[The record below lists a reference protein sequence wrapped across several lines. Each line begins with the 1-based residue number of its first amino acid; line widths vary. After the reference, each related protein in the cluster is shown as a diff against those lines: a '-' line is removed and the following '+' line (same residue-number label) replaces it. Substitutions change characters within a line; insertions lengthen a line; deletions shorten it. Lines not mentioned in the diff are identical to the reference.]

1 MLTYRINPIYG
12 RADPIGCWEMSELD
26 SFLKSVERF
35 LERQGW
41 SATRFGREM
50 ASDPQFVF
58 NIRQGREPRE
68 ETRKKIIQMMKQ
80 AEQQATNAAAP
91 IRIGVAGVGTVGAA
105 LVSILQSQQ
114 DDVQKR
120 FGREIEV
127 TAVAARSRSRDRG
140 VDLSG
145 VEWFDDP
152 VQLAKSDSIDLYVEL
167 MGGED
172 GPALA
177 SIRAAIEAGRPVVT
191 ANKALIAKHGVEIAR
206 LAEAHN
212 VSFNFEAAVAGGI
225 PVIKTLREGLGLA
238 RVQRVYGIMNGTCN
252 YILTRMS
259 NEGINFSDCLK
270 DAQELGYA
278 EADPTFDIE
287 GNDTAHKLA
296 ILTSLCF
303 GTEIAADEMFVEGIT
318 RIDQADIKV
327 ADDLG
332 FNIKL
337 LGVAQRTPD
346 GIEQRVHP
354 TLVPKESTIAGIDG
368 VLNAIALETNHV
380 QELLMAGPGAGGEAT
395 AASVLADI
403 FDSARGTYV
412 PPLGMPVDELKPY
425 SKARMRAHE
434 GGYFIRL
441 NARDIPGAL
450 AAIASRMGESDI
462 SLESVIQRPDLVVT
476 DPETADVATRT
487 VVLITQKTM
496 ELAIRD
502 TLERIA
508 EDGFIVGQP
517 QLIRIERF

>member
-1 MLTYRINPIYG
+1 MIKTI
-12 RADPIGCWEMSELD
+12 E
-26 SFLKSVERF
+26 
-35 LERQGW
+35 
-41 SATRFGREM
+41 
-50 ASDPQFVF
+50 
-58 NIRQGREPRE
+58 
-68 ETRKKIIQMMKQ
+68 KQ
-80 AEQQATNAAAP
+80 STNANAP

-120 FGREIEV
+120 FGRDIEV
-127 TAVAARSRSRDRG
+127 TAVCARSRSRDRG
-140 VDLSG
+140 VDMSE

-152 VQLAKSDSIDLYVEL
+152 VALAKSSSIDLYVEL

-177 SIRAAIEAGRPVVT
+177 SIRAALEAGIPVVT

-206 LAEAHN
+206 LAEKHN
-212 VSFNFEAAVAGGI
+212 TSFNFEAAVAGGI

-259 NEGINFSDCLK
+259 NEEISFASCLK

-287 GNDTAHKLA
+287 GFDTAHKLA

-303 GTEIAADEMFVEGIT
+303 GVEIAADQMFVEGIT

-337 LGVAQRTPD
+337 LGVAQRTSD

-354 TLVPKESTIAGIDG
+354 TLVPKTSTIAGIDG
-368 VLNAIALETNHV
+368 VMNAVALETNHV

-403 FDSARGTYV
+403 FDSARGTLV
-412 PPLGMPVDELKPY
+412 PPLGMPVDQLAPY
-425 SKARMRAHE
+425 QKASMRAHE

-462 SLESVIQRPDLVVT
+462 SLESVIQRPDLVVS
-476 DPETADVATRT
+476 DPEAGDVATRT
-487 VVLITQKTM
+487 VVLITQETM
-496 ELAIRD
+496 EQTVRQ
-502 TLERIA
+502 TLDRVA
-508 EDGFIVGQP
+508 KDGFIVGTP
-517 QLIRIERF
+517 QVIRIERF